1 MKVNRNGQAEI
12 LAADQL
18 DELFATLPHPHRLIA
33 AICYYTSCRVSEA
46 ISLKTEDISSGR
58 IIFRRAN
65 TKQKRTKEVSIPTKL
80 QAELDLVDLP
90 KTGYLFSGKY
100 GGHITRQSVDHAIRK
115 ATDYIGLPGVS
126 SHSFRRTAI
135 TKMYRAGVDLKTIQQ
150 RSGHASIANVGI
162 YIQGLDG
169 AADTAGELL

>member
-12 LAADQL
+12 LADEQL
-18 DELFATLPHPHRLIA
+18 DELFATLPQPHRLIA
-33 AICYYTSCRVSEA
+33 ALCYYTSCRVSEA
-46 ISLKTEDISSGR
+46 ISLKTEDINNGR
-58 IIFRRAN
+58 IIFRRVN

-80 QAELDLVDLP
+80 QAELDWVELP
-90 KTGYLFSGKY
+90 KTGYLFPGKY
-100 GGHITRQSVDHAIRK
+100 GGHITRQTVDHAIRK

>member
-18 DELFATLPHPHRLIA
+18 DELFATLPYPHRLIA
-33 AICYYTSCRVSEA
+33 ALCYYTSCRVSEA
-46 ISLKTEDISSGR
+46 ISLKTEDINNGR

-80 QAELDLVDLP
+80 QAELDLIDLP

-150 RSGHASIANVGI
+150 RSGHASIANVGF

>member
-18 DELFATLPHPHRLIA
+18 DELFAALPHPHRLIA

-46 ISLKTEDISSGR
+46 ISLQVDDISNGR

-65 TKQKRTKEVSIPTKL
+65 TKQKRTKEISIPTKL

-90 KTGYLFSGKY
+90 QTGYLFPSKH
-100 GGHITRQSVDHAIRK
+100 GGYITR
-115 ATDYIGLPGVS
+115 
-126 SHSFRRTAI
+126 
-135 TKMYRAGVDLKTIQQ
+135 
-150 RSGHASIANVGI
+150 
-162 YIQGLDG
+162 
-169 AADTAGELL
+169 

>member
-12 LAADQL
+12 LTADQL
-18 DELFATLPHPHRLIA
+18 DELFDTLPYPHRLIA
-33 AICYYTSCRVSEA
+33 ALCYYTSCRVSEA
-46 ISLKTEDISSGR
+46 ISLKTEDINNGR

-80 QAELDLVDLP
+80 QAELDLVNLP
-90 KTGYLFSGKY
+90 QTGYLFPGQY
-100 GGHITRQSVDHAIRK
+100 GGHITRQTVDYAIRK
-115 ATDYIGLPGVS
+115 ATDYIGLLGVS

-135 TKMYRAGVDLKTIQQ
+135 TKLYRAGVDLKTIQQ

>member
-18 DELFATLPHPHRLIA
+18 DELFAALPHPHRLIA

-46 ISLKTEDISSGR
+46 ISLKVDDISNGR

-65 TKQKRTKEVSIPTKL
+65 TKQKRTKEISIPTKL

-90 KTGYLFSGKY
+90 KTGYLFPGKY
-100 GGHITRQSVDHAIRK
+100 EGHITRQSVDYMLRK
-115 ATDYIGLPGVS
+115 ATDYIGLSGVS

>member
-1 MKVNRNGQAEI
+1 M
-12 LAADQL
+12 
-18 DELFATLPHPHRLIA
+18 
-33 AICYYTSCRVSEA
+33 
-46 ISLKTEDISSGR
+46 
-58 IIFRRAN
+58 
-65 TKQKRTKEVSIPTKL
+65 
-80 QAELDLVDLP
+80 
-90 KTGYLFSGKY
+90 
-100 GGHITRQSVDHAIRK
+100 DHAIRK

-162 YIQGLDG
+162 YIQGRDG